1 MKLLRDRMK
10 KQIYFRK
17 CPYFCMQP
25 LKWSTCKNNP
35 SFFPPLSFPPHP
47 FQFFSPFSSLSL
59 SHFIFF
65 SHFSPLLLS
74 PLSPLLRQ
82 TGGGPHQRGGGPRV
96 RWRANNEGGRQ
107 RLTTT
112 AKDLTLGCGYSLRHG
127 GWRGRPDPAAAPPPT
142 HTGRF
147 GAGGAVAD
155 QAPAMA
161 SAREGVGGSGRLG
174 LGFFFENFFS

>member
-1 MKLLRDRMK
+1 V
-10 KQIYFRK
+10 
-17 CPYFCMQP
+17 
-25 LKWSTCKNNP
+25 W
-35 SFFPPLSFPPHP
+35 
-47 FQFFSPFSSLSL
+47 
-59 SHFIFF
+59 
-65 SHFSPLLLS
+65 
-74 PLSPLLRQ
+74 
-82 TGGGPHQRGGGPRV
+82 
-96 RWRANNEGGRQ
+96 WRANSEGGRQ

-127 GWRGRPDPAAAPPPT
+127 RWRGRPDPAAAPPPT

-174 LGFFFENFFS
+174 LGFFFENFFRDFLYFTCGPRKHPRAKIQFLHPIFACGCIAPYGKIAIFTYHLVQSTGSITWKN

>member
-1 MKLLRDRMK
+1 M
-10 KQIYFRK
+10 
-17 CPYFCMQP
+17 
-25 LKWSTCKNNP
+25 
-35 SFFPPLSFPPHP
+35 
-47 FQFFSPFSSLSL
+47 
-59 SHFIFF
+59 
-65 SHFSPLLLS
+65 
-74 PLSPLLRQ
+74 
-82 TGGGPHQRGGGPRV
+82 